1 MAKISTETI
10 DNLREFMNRGNGYSG
25 TQEVI
30 DDLVYETLRQLGLMY
45 PSIDEIGLTDGYNE
59 FATVGDF
66 VNLFWDKAVEEILNV
81 LETEE

>member
-10 DNLREFMNRGNGYSG
+10 ENLKEFMNRGNGYSG
-25 TQEVI
+25 TQEIV
-30 DDLVYETLRQLGLMY
+30 DDLAYETIEELGLMR
-45 PSIDEIGLTDGYNE
+45 PSLDEIGLTDGYNE

-66 VNLFWDKAVEEILNV
+66 VNLFWDKAIEKILNV